1 MDVEMFFVKI
11 RDVELLRDVI
21 ARRVELPPDLPD
33 GQPNWGLPNSYDVVV
48 ADHANRKIAVSPAV
62 NGWVSGIESTNVVD
76 FELLRR
82 LSEDLRADVLAVQ
95 VSEAT
100 GSCGYAWCLEGHLLE
115 HHFSGNEPDPAGRI
129 RRYLRLH
136 GVTLD
141 LLTFQEA
148 AQMHVYGWRIL

>member
-1 MDVEMFFVKI
+1 MH
-11 RDVELLRDVI
+11 
-21 ARRVELPPDLPD
+21 DLAAGASG
-33 GQPNWGLPNSYDVVV
+33 GQWMSRCSYDVVS
-48 ADHANRKIAVSPAV
+48 ADHANRRVAVSPPV
-62 NGWVSGIESTNVVD
+62 NGWVAGIESTHVLD
-76 FELLRR
+76 FELLRL
-82 LSEDLRADVLAVQ
+82 LSQHLRADVLAVQ

-141 LLTFQEA
+141 LLTFREA
-148 AQMHVYGWRIL
+148 AQMHAYGWRIL